1 MSMET
6 RYNRLI
12 VGFSLILRLLKPM
25 VVEKGQ
31 RFTLRDGMLTLGTG
45 VITKIMPRL
54 TEDERTEI
62 LEGKKGREKTQAR
75 RK

>member
-1 MSMET
+1 
-6 RYNRLI
+6 
-12 VGFSLILRLLKPM
+12 LILRLLKPM